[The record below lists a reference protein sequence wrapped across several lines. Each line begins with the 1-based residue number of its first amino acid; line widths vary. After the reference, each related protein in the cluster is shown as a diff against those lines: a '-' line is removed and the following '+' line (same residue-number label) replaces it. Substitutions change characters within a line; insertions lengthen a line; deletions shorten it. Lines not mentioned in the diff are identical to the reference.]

1 MRIKTTFLAAMTIG
15 LLLVVCISASSW
27 AQGIRIG
34 IIGDQTQAGKS
45 DPYITLVQGV
55 EILERENVDVVIHT
69 GDLIE
74 AGGQNESQYLA
85 AFNRAVSLLEKLRVP
100 WYLSPGDHD
109 VNPPNYVPNSP
120 DRTWEKYYQAAYGR
134 RQPLV
139 SEHLY
144 YGFDLKGYHFISLHS
159 VEHLWNDPRWGDV
172 YLAQLSDN
180 QYRWLSEDLEKHRS
194 AKGIVVFMH
203 QPLWY
208 NWTGWRRVHE
218 LLRRYPVRIVVAG
231 HFHYNQDEGQLDGIR
246 YVIVGATGGSV
257 KEGNARAGNVQH
269 VSIMHVRGSKIVFK
283 LIPVGSAGA
292 IELGS
297 RSDMD
302 KVQAVDTML
311 SEKMYLF
318 PSQNPLCSKD
328 GAIFADGKL
337 SPAKLQLIP
346 IGNPIDLPLQVTVSL
361 DSPSFTLKDPH
372 FETGACQQISP
383 QGECQLS
390 ASARLDYSNNSAIK
404 FNDTLKPLWT
414 ASLSASGPVET
425 GTSLTLNVRVLFQ
438 GERGDYYLERRPQT
452 TITECK

>member
-1 MRIKTTFLAAMTIG
+1 
-15 LLLVVCISASSW
+15 
-27 AQGIRIG
+27 
-34 IIGDQTQAGKS
+34 
-45 DPYITLVQGV
+45 
-55 EILERENVDVVIHT
+55 
-69 GDLIE
+69 
-74 AGGQNESQYLA
+74 
-85 AFNRAVSLLEKLRVP
+85 LLEKLSAP

-109 VNPPNYVPNSP
+109 VNPPNYVPDSP
-120 DRTWEKYYQAAYGR
+120 DRTWEKYYQTAYRR

-144 YGFDLKGYHFISLHS
+144 YGFDLKGFHFISLDS

-172 YLAQLSDN
+172 YLAHLSDN
-180 QYRWLSEDLEKHRS
+180 QYHWLSEDLEKHRS

-218 LLRRYPVRIVVAG
+218 LLRRYPVRVVVAG
-231 HFHYNQDEGQLDGIR
+231 HFHYNQDEGKLDGIR

-269 VSIMHVRGSKIVFK
+269 VSIMHLRGRNTVFK
-283 LIPVGSAGA
+283 LIPIGSAAA
-292 IELGS
+292 IELGW

-302 KVQAVDTML
+302 KVQAIDTML

-318 PSQNPLCSKD
+318 PGQNPLCSED
-328 GAIFADGKL
+328 GAIYADGKL

-361 DSPSFTLKDPH
+361 DSPSFTLKDHH
-372 FETGACQQISP
+372 FETGACQLVSP
-383 QGECQLS
+383 QGECQLP

-404 FNDTLKPLWT
+404 FTDPLSPLWT
-414 ASLSASGPVET
+414 AGLSASAPVSPAT
-425 GTSLTLNVRVLFQ
+425 PLALKVRVLFQ